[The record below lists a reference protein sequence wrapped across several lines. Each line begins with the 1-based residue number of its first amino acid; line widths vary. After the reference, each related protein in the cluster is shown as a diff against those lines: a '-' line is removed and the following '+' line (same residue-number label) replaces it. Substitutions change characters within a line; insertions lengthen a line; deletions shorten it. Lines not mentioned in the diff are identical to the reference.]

1 MARGF
6 DSKSVSDQQDE
17 LQRRR
22 EQSNQG
28 SEPRPFV
35 SAKRRQLELARV
47 DLVRRMETATGR
59 YRESLQHALEAL
71 DEQLKQDDTAPA
83 GREGGG

>member
-1 MARGF
+1 VARGF
-6 DSKSVSDQQDE
+6 DSKSVSDQQEE

-28 SEPRPFV
+28 SEPRPIV

-47 DLVRRMETATGR
+47 DLVRRLETAEGR
-59 YRESLQHALEAL
+59 YRESLQRALEGL
-71 DEQLKQDDTAPA
+71 DEQLK
-83 GREGGG
+83 GEGAEPD